1 MPSRPKFIPPPIPT
15 GFEARAPL
23 REAFL
28 RHFTPE
34 DAERFRYMGSL
45 IYEAFM
51 ESAQT
56 TLPKDLP
63 ESETWREMNAA
74 LLDLRFVQHFLAE
87 TSQSLVQSALEV
99 DDTQLAMAAAD
110 FSRELGKIADRMDE
124 VLG

>member
-1 MPSRPKFIPPPIPT
+1 MPSRQKFSAPTIPA
-15 GFEARAPL
+15 GFEARAPY

-34 DAERFRYMGSL
+34 DAERFRYMGNL
-45 IYEAFM
+45 IYESFM

-56 TLPKDLP
+56 TLPRDLP

-87 TSQSLVQSALEV
+87 TAQSLVHAALGV
-99 DDTQLAMAAAD
+99 SDTVLAMAAAD
-110 FSRELGKIADRMDE
+110 FSRELGAIADRIDE